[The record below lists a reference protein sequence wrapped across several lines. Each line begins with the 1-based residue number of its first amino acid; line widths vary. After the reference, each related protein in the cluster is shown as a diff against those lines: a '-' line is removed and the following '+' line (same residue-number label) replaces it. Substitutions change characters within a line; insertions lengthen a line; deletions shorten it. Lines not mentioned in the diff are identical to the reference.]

1 LIKINC
7 FLFGDFKEKS
17 YICNR
22 FKNNLK
28 IMSKKY
34 VKVPV
39 KVLEKLALICDV
51 AEFSENQSLAKI
63 AREVR
68 PMVKDLEY
76 V

>member
-1 LIKINC
+1 
-7 FLFGDFKEKS
+7 
-17 YICNR
+17 
-22 FKNNLK
+22 
-28 IMSKKY
+28 MSKKY

-51 AEFSENQSLAKI
+51 AEFSDNKSLSKI